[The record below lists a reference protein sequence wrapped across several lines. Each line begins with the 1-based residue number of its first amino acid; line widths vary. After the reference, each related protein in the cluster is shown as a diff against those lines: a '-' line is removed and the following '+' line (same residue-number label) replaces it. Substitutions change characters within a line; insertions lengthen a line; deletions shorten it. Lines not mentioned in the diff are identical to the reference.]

1 MPAHAEDDSNTR
13 GLLSATATETKPY
26 SRLNA
31 GMAFATFPGMNT
43 QDHSSCRGFS
53 LVELLIVAAVIGL
66 IAAIA
71 IPNLVN
77 AIQRGRQSRTVGDL
91 RGIATAVAMYQQD
104 YAKYPVAAD
113 NSDAADLRP
122 HLASYMENFNAV
134 DGWQRAFRY
143 SSDGD
148 HYTLVSFAIDGIANT
163 PYEEGPTNY
172 FEEDIVLVD
181 GSFWQYPEGTQE

>member
-1 MPAHAEDDSNTR
+1 MLARH
-13 GLLSATATETKPY
+13 LL
-26 SRLNA
+26 R
-31 GMAFATFPGMNT
+31 FPDMNT

-77 AIQRGRQSRTVGDL
+77 AIQRGRQSRSVGDL

-104 YAKYPVAAD
+104 YAKYPVAAE
-113 NSDAADLRP
+113 NSPAEDLRA
-122 HLASYMENFNAV
+122 HLASYMENFNAN
-134 DGWQRAFRY
+134 DGWQRPFRY
-143 SSDGD
+143 TSDGD
-148 HYTLVSFAIDGIANT
+148 HYTILSFAIDGVSSA
-163 PYEEGPTNY
+163 PYSEGASNY
-172 FEEDIVLVD
+172 FEDDIVLVD